1 MDGSGRLVY
10 QDRVSAGV
18 REKVR
23 WGILGCGTIATH
35 AVAPAIRWSQNGELV
50 AIASR
55 DAATARAKAEAVAAP
70 RWHASYEAL
79 LADPELD
86 AIYIGLPNGLHEE
99 WSLRAAEAGKH
110 VLCDKSLTLT
120 SASAKRIVSAFRSR
134 GLRIVEGF
142 MVRHHPQWEI
152 VRRLLA
158 DRAIGDVRSI
168 RAGLAGSS
176 RPETDHRFTPLGGGA
191 LFDVTCYPVNIARM
205 LLHAEPTRVAARAV
219 LAPSGVDV
227 SSSAVMEFPGDVLVS
242 VHGSLRSARDQYLTI
257 VGTHGRIDVDRPFHP
272 EWTPTQIRLERNDES
287 RILASGGA
295 NHFLHQME
303 HFASLITDPHRPI
316 YPAETGLENVTACE
330 AIAAS
335 FQRGVAID
343 VSAV

>member
-10 QDRVSAGV
+10 QRAV
-18 REKVR
+18 RDKVR

-50 AIASR
+50 AIGSR
-55 DAATARAKAEAVAAP
+55 DAATARAKAELVAAP
-70 RWHASYEAL
+70 RAHASYEAL
-79 LADPELD
+79 LADREID
-86 AIYIGLPNGLHEE
+86 AVYIGLPNGLHEE
-99 WSLRAAEAGKH
+99 WALRAAEAGKH
-110 VLCDKSLTLT
+110 VLCDKSLTLS
-120 SASAKRIVSAFRSR
+120 SASAQRIVRAFKSR

-176 RPETDHRFTPLGGGA
+176 RPDSDHRFTLLGGGA

-205 LLHAEPTRVAARAV
+205 LLHAEPSRVTAMATM
-219 LAPSGVDV
+219 LTPGVDL
-227 SSSAVMEFPGDVLVS
+227 SSSAVLELPGDVLVS

-257 VGTHGRIDVDRPFHP
+257 VGTHGRIEIDRTFHP

-287 RILASGGA
+287 RIIASGGA

-303 HFASLITDPHRPI
+303 HFGSLIEDANRPL

-330 AIAAS
+330 AIAQS
-335 FQRGVAID
+335 FMRGVTVD
-343 VSAV
+343 VPVIAP